1 MDVIRKAIRW
11 FAIAGISLM
20 LLTTMLVNVSPV
32 EFKIPSVFYKFEEV
46 RFLGLPALTLMLL
59 VSMIHGHD
67 AIGVIV
73 FKVLGSIL
81 ISAGV
86 LCVMVVA
93 LFAGMCQWTD
103 RETVFTHKHDERK
116 RIIVRDL
123 GCGAWDSSAP
133 VFKTVVVS
141 DLGPWLRTVVA
152 IDTTAMDV
160 NSWVRCD
167 KIR

>member
-11 FAIAGISLM
+11 VAITGISLI
-20 LLTTMLVNVSPV
+20 LLITMLVNVSPV
-32 EFKIPSVFYKFEEV
+32 EFKDPSVFYKFEEV
-46 RFLGLPALTLMLL
+46 RFIGLPVLTLMLL

-67 AIGVIV
+67 AIVVIV
-73 FKVLGSIL
+73 YKVVGSIL

-86 LCVMVVA
+86 LYVMVLA
-93 LFAGMCQWTD
+93 LFAGMCQWKD
-103 RETVFTHKHDERK
+103 RETVFTHKHDEHK
-116 RIIVRDL
+116 RVIVRDL
-123 GCGAWDSSAP
+123 GCGAWDSSTP
-133 VFKTVVVS
+133 VFKTVVVN

-160 NSWVRCD
+160 NSWIRCD